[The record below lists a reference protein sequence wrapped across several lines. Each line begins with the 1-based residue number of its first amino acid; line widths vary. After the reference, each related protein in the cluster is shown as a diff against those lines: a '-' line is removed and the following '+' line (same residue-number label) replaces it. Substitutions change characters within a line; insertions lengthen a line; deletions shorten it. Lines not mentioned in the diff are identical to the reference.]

1 MSAVTTAAMLLLPLL
16 LLAVLGRAAA
26 LDPELQGLKLVHLLY
41 RHGDR
46 SPINPYPTDPYRDPS
61 YWPAGWGQ
69 LTTRGMARHFRQG
82 QWLRD
87 RYSGWLAANYSRAE
101 IVVRSTDVDRT
112 LMSAQSQLAGLFPPS
127 GSQVFDP
134 SLPWQP
140 IPVHTVPQEQDYLL
154 SSHAHCPRFEEL
166 QAAIETGEFMRGLY
180 IENKELFQYISEH
193 VGENITDI
201 VKLDYVY
208 DTLLIESENNFTLPA
223 WTRSVFPGQQFKQL
237 RDLSF
242 TVDTLTQELKRLK
255 GGPLVKEML
264 SHWDQLQAGTLD
276 PEMKVFM
283 YSGHDTTVAPLLH
296 TLGVFNTIAPP
307 YASLVLVELLDR
319 GAGPLVKVSYRNDS
333 SLPPFPLT
341 LPGCDHLCPLEQ
353 FRQLTRPIVP
363 GDILAECG
371 LGSSNR
377 AQKVTLV
384 AALAST
390 AMALTVLLATLC
402 TVCRARRDSGAGP
415 QARYSALGQNDI

>member
-1 MSAVTTAAMLLLPLL
+1 
-16 LLAVLGRAAA
+16 
-26 LDPELQGLKLVHLLY
+26 
-41 RHGDR
+41 
-46 SPINPYPTDPYRDPS
+46 
-61 YWPAGWGQ
+61 
-69 LTTRGMARHFRQG
+69 MARHFMQG
-82 QWLRD
+82 QWLRE

-319 GAGPLVKVSYRNDS
+319 GAGPLVKVSYRRVACNLYYPDLKAVNCRNDS

-353 FRQLTRPIVP
+353 FRQLTRPIGHQSVMSQAQSQP
-363 GDILAECG
+363 ARASDWLV
-371 LGSSNR
+371 GSW
-377 AQKVTLV
+377 LV
-384 AALAST
+384 LS
-390 AMALTVLLATLC
+390 V
-402 TVCRARRDSGAGP
+402 S
-415 QARYSALGQNDI
+415 